1 MSITVY
7 RSEFACSVSMVN
19 RIYEFSSVTL
29 DSSSDSVCPGDTVV
43 FTCTSDTGELIWDV
57 DNRKGIFNDILTED
71 NTLSIFDLKLIDQN
85 GKNLISTAT
94 IDSVNIDHNGT
105 AISCSDSSLP
115 LNTTNTSKETVL
127 VAGTKIHVV

>member
-1 MSITVY
+1 M
-7 RSEFACSVSMVN
+7 
-19 RIYEFSSVTL
+19 
-29 DSSSDSVCPGDTVV
+29 
-43 FTCTSDTGELIWDV
+43 FTCATDTGELIWDV

-94 IDSVNIDHNGT
+94 IDSVNIDHNLT

-115 LNTTNTSKETVL
+115 LNTTITSKETVV
-127 VAGTKIHVV
+127 VAGNFT